1 MNFTAILS
9 ITVICPALWASG
21 ALAYDGAAPRPD

>member
-9 ITVICPALWASG
+9 ITVICPALWVSG
-21 ALAYDGAAPRPD
+21 ALADDGAGLRPD